1 MSRKACV
8 LVCALAGV
16 GLASLM
22 GGLSATIDGEV
33 ARQTGDPVTAKAGT
47 AQGIATRAAREMS
60 RPFEVRDPTDARLAR
75 SEPDTG
81 LEDPAEVTLRASHE
95 PVIAELA
102 LEETMV
108 SPDPEGTDDPEEIT
122 RRASLESV
130 LEQRVDGSPLVDI
143 EDGVFASQRR

>member
-1 MSRKACV
+1 MNRKTCV

-33 ARQTGDPVTAKAGT
+33 ALQTSDRVTAKAGT

-60 RPFEVRDPTDARLAR
+60 GRFEVREPTDARLAR
-75 SEPDTG
+75 SEPDTD
-81 LEDPAEVTLRASHE
+81 LEDPAEVTLRASLE
-95 PVIAELA
+95 PVIGELA
-102 LEETMV
+102 REEAMV
-108 SPDPEGTDDPEEIT
+108 SPDPEDTDDPEEIT

-130 LEQRVDGSPLVDI
+130 LEQRVDASPPVDI
-143 EDGVFASQRR
+143 EHGVFASQRR